1 MCHVDLLVNDCG
13 HEHFWRLAWPC
24 PARLCRDHNQC
35 HADQT
40 RVHHRLRVHQPPFC
54 KRCFDKEM
62 AEIDKAY
69 IRAVNDFLRNHEL
82 VRQYLQARNG
92 REPTN
97 TDRDG
102 ISDQLR
108 KLIRIA
114 QELLQLEF
122 YGPTRRAPFGSSAF
136 LYRRPRTSLRSHR
149 QCIREY
155 NIASDCDSSQDG
167 EDEGDI
173 LDGGNVL
180 NEEEQEFF
188 RQQAIQIL
196 RTTDDEVNTEIRED
210 GEHFHQWRRAY
221 RNRRIY

>member
-1 MCHVDLLVNDCG
+1 
-13 HEHFWRLAWPC
+13 
-24 PARLCRDHNQC
+24 
-35 HADQT
+35 
-40 RVHHRLRVHQPPFC
+40 
-54 KRCFDKEM
+54 M

-69 IRAVNDFLRNHEL
+69 VRAVNDFFRNHEL
-82 VRQYLQARNG
+82 VRQYLEARNG
-92 REPTN
+92 QEATN
-97 TDRDG
+97 TDRDAIG
-102 ISDQLR
+102 HQLQ
-108 KLIRIA
+108 KLIMIA

-155 NIASDCDSSQDG
+155 NIANDCDSSQNG
-167 EDEGDI
+167 EDEG
-173 LDGGNVL
+173 GVL

-188 RQQAIQIL
+188 RQQAIQIM

-210 GEHFHQWRRAY
+210 GEHFREWRRAY